1 MKNIYRILLVAFAVL
16 SFTACEKFFTREP
29 INSFSAET
37 YFANE
42 NQLKMYT
49 DGMINSWM
57 PSMDDIGYAGYSVY
71 NDVIA
76 TRTSTTFYQPGLFNP
91 TRQGSWTWTFARR
104 CNIMINRMEKNAKG
118 NVDEE
123 TYNHYMGIARF
134 WRAYHHFSR
143 IKTFS
148 NIPYIDVVVDPKD
161 SAILYG
167 GRLDREEAFHH
178 CVEDFDFAQQN
189 CLGTA
194 KYNTSG
200 RVYINKWVI
209 LTYLSRIYLYE
220 GTFRKYHDVNPAT
233 NTPWTNKFETSEEL
247 LRKAAECAEEVIKSG
262 EFSLHKSYADLFLS
276 DNLCTDEVIWGRAY
290 SEALGVRHNLTSYF
304 NSSTLGQQYSG
315 TKELVRQY
323 LKTDGTPVL
332 TGEQTINEEF
342 KDRDA
347 RLSATVMG
355 PGHKIAKLT
364 GDTSPQVINMTWNC
378 TGYQLVKWC
387 IPDETHQQNAI
398 DANSLPILRY
408 AEVLLNYAEAKALL
422 GEMNKGVWDQTIGA
436 LRTRAGVKSIY
447 PGDAGYVKDPWLREY
462 YTASDL
468 AHVADLTDIDLEI
481 RRERVTEMTLEQGLR
496 TDDLYRWAVADLI
509 EKRHNHQGWTGIWVT
524 EAEAKNGFTFEGT
537 KYEFTTSGSVGET
550 KIPITTT
557 SDRNWTLE
565 KAGAGYYLIYNFK
578 LEWLERNY
586 VRPIPQDDLNINPKL
601 LQNYGW
607 DS

>member
-1 MKNIYRILLVAFAVL
+1 MKRYITILICAFSVFA
-16 SFTACEKFFTREP
+16 FTACEKFFTREP

-42 NQLKMYT
+42 NQIKMYT

-57 PSMDDIGYAGYSVY
+57 PSMDDIGYASYSVY
-71 NDVIA
+71 NDLIA
-76 TRTSTTFYQPGLFNP
+76 TRTSTTFFQPGLFNA

-104 CNIMINRMEKNAKG
+104 CNIMIQRMEKNAKG

-143 IKTFS
+143 IRTFS
-148 NIPYIDVVVDPKD
+148 NIPYIDTVVDSKD
-161 SAILYG
+161 STILFG
-167 GRLDREEAFHH
+167 TRLDREEAFHY

-189 CLGTA
+189 CLANA
-194 KYNTSG
+194 KYNTPG
-200 RVYINKWVI
+200 RVYINRYVI
-209 LTYLSRIYLYE
+209 LAFLSRIYLYE
-220 GTFRKYHDVNPAT
+220 GTYRKYHDINPAT
-233 NTPWTNKFETSEEL
+233 NTPWTNQYETADQL
-247 LRKAAECAEEVIKSG
+247 IRKAADCAEELIKSG
-262 EFSLHKSYADLFLS
+262 EFSLHKNYAELFLS
-276 DNLCTDEVIWGRAY
+276 EALCTDEVIWGRTY
-290 SEALGVRHNLTSYF
+290 SEALGIRHNLTRYF

-323 LKTDGTPVL
+323 LKTDGKPVL

-342 KDRDA
+342 KGRDA
-347 RLSATVMG
+347 RLAATVLG
-355 PGHKIAKLT
+355 PGHNIAKLT
-364 GDTSPQVINMTWNC
+364 GETSPQVINMTWNC

-422 GEMNKGVWDQTIGA
+422 GEMNKGIWDMTIGA
-436 LRTRAGVKSIY
+436 LRTRAGVANIY

-468 AHVADLTDIDLEI
+468 AYRPELSDIELEI
-481 RRERVTEMTLEQGLR
+481 RRERVTELTLEQGLR
-496 TDDLYRWAVADLI
+496 LHDLYRYHQADLV

-524 EAEAKNGFTFEGT
+524 EDEYKNGFTFEGT
-537 KYEFTTSGSVGET
+537 KYEFTNSGSVGET
-550 KIPITTT
+550 KIPITTPN
-557 SDRNWTLE
+557 DRNWTVE
-565 KAGAGYYLIYNFK
+565 KAGNGYYLIYNYK

-586 VRPIPQDDLNINPKL
+586 VRPIPQDELNLNPKL
-601 LQNYGW
+601 GQNYGW
-607 DS
+607 ED

>member
-1 MKNIYRILLVAFAVL
+1 MKRYLTILICAFSVFA
-16 SFTACEKFFTREP
+16 FTACEKFFTREP

-37 YFANE
+37 YFSNE
-42 NQLKMYT
+42 NQIKMYT

-71 NDVIA
+71 NDLIA
-76 TRTSTTFYQPGLFNP
+76 TRTSTTFFQPGLFNA

-104 CNIMINRMEKNAKG
+104 CNIMIQRMEKNAKG
-118 NVDEE
+118 NIDEE

-143 IKTFS
+143 IRTFS
-148 NIPYIDVVVDPKD
+148 NIPFIDTVVDSKD
-161 SAILYG
+161 STILFG
-167 GRLDREEAFHH
+167 QRLDREEAFHY

-189 CLGTA
+189 CQAGA

-200 RVYINKWVI
+200 RVYINKYVI
-209 LTYLSRIYLYE
+209 LAFLSRIYLYE
-220 GTFRKYHDVNPAT
+220 GTYRKYHDINPAT
-233 NTPWTNKFETSEEL
+233 NTPWTNKFETSEQL
-247 LRKAAECAEEVIKSG
+247 IRKAAECAEEIIKSG
-262 EFSLHKSYADLFLS
+262 EFSLHKNYAELFLS
-276 DNLCTDEVIWGRAY
+276 DNLCTDEVIWGRTY
-290 SEALGVRHNLTSYF
+290 SEALGIRHNLTRYF

-342 KDRDA
+342 KGRDS
-347 RLSATVMG
+347 RLSATVLG
-355 PGHKIAKLT
+355 PGHNIAKLT
-364 GDTSPQVINMTWNC
+364 GETSPQVFNMTWNC

-398 DANSLPILRY
+398 DGNSLPILRY

-422 GEMNKGVWDQTIGA
+422 GEMNKGIWDMTIGA
-436 LRTRAGVKSIY
+436 LRTRAGVANIY
-447 PGDAGYVKDPWLREY
+447 PGDAGYVKDQWLRDY
-462 YTASDL
+462 YTQGL
-468 AHVADLTDIDLEI
+468 AYAPELSDIDLEI

-496 TDDLYRWAVADLI
+496 LHDLYRYHQADLVV
-509 EKRHNHQGWTGIWVT
+509 KRHNGNGWGGIWVT
-524 EAEAKNGFTFEGT
+524 EDEYKNGFTFEGA

-550 KIPITTT
+550 KIPITTPN
-557 SDRNWTLE
+557 DRNWTLE
-565 KAGAGYYLIYNFK
+565 KAGNGYYLIYNYK

-586 VRPIPQDDLNINPKL
+586 VRPIPQDELNLNPNL
-601 LQNYGW
+601 GQNYGW
-607 DS
+607 ED